1 MKSCRETKFPT
12 VFFGGSKVVK
22 TAKSFALERE
32 PFARRFASA
41 YLSCGFVYSLNPLK
55 KCSNFAPR
63 HCISLFSGLF

>member
-1 MKSCRETKFPT
+1 M
-12 VFFGGSKVVK
+12 K

-41 YLSCGFVYSLNPLK
+41 YLSCGFGYSLNPLK

>member
-1 MKSCRETKFPT
+1 M
-12 VFFGGSKVVK
+12 K

-55 KCSNFAPR
+55 NVRILPLGIALVCSLV
-63 HCISLFSGLF
+63 CSKTLFSLSI